1 MNAIIII
8 NFYTNASSIFCLVSE
23 HDDLHMYPSIQ
34 ISMVCSCRHVIFPAV
49 FSQMS
54 VPQMLVCV
62 CVCALLTGYVFVISD
77 GTEIESY
84 KSGKSVRVSD

>member
-8 NFYTNASSIFCLVSE
+8 NFYTNASSVFCLVSE
-23 HDDLHMYPSIQ
+23 HDDLHIYPSIQ

-49 FSQMS
+49 FSQMF

-62 CVCALLTGYVFVISD
+62 CLCTTDRLCLFVISD

>member
-49 FSQMS
+49 FSLMS

-62 CVCALLTGYVFVISD
+62 CALLTGYVCVISD
-77 GTEIESY
+77 GTESESY